1 MVWVAR
7 SMYGSELQ
15 PYWTPGYFAARDHQF
30 RDEGNTESRTT
41 EERQFLTKLEEQ
53 NHLQL

>member
-41 EERQFLTKLEEQ
+41 EERQFPTKLEEQ